1 MTQHE
6 RILDYMDRFGS
17 ITPMDAIFDLG
28 ITKLA
33 TRIGELRQLGVPEAQ
48 IDVSDECT
56 FCRHDKYWSHRWTRG
71 RRGSQAAGIVL

>member
-33 TRIGELRQLGVPEAQ
+33 TRIGELRQLGVLIESETVESKNRYGEQARYKRYWMPSCEARK
-48 IDVSDECT
+48 E
-56 FCRHDKYWSHRWTRG
+56 G
-71 RRGSQAAGIVL
+71 

>member
-6 RILDYMDRFGS
+6 RILDYMDHFGS

-33 TRIGELRQLGVPEAQ
+33 TRIGELRKLGVPIESETVEGKNRYGGQA
-48 IDVSDECT
+48 
-56 FCRHDKYWSHRWTRG
+56 RYKRYWMPRGETRKEG
-71 RRGSQAAGIVL
+71 